1 MSNRDLTYFISDLHL
16 GARYFSDPRQ
26 HEQRVC
32 QWLRSIAPRC
42 KRLYLL
48 GDILDYWF
56 EYHNVVP
63 QGFTRFFGA
72 LAELADSGVEI
83 TWITGNHDI
92 WIFNYLPR
100 EIGFRLIN
108 GPLEETIDGKR
119 FFMAHGDGLGPVPF
133 GERVMRAVFRNR
145 ILQRMFASIHPR
157 WTVGLA
163 YGWSASNRTKRT
175 PRAVEPTPLLRWL
188 ESTERPQADYFLF
201 GHYHIMMD
209 RREPYGRVIIL
220 GDWILNMSYAVFDG
234 EELRLETLQ
243 I

>member
-48 GDILDYWF
+48 GDILDYWI

-63 QGFTRFFGA
+63 HGFTRFFGA

-133 GERVMRAVFRNR
+133 GERVMRSVFRNR

-188 ESTERPQADYFLF
+188 DSPERPQADYFLF